1 MAADAEPFGKET
13 PRIALLGQKDALNF
27 ALYQLVQ
34 ARRSQPIEVLVLT
47 PNDQPAVPC
56 CADAAAICASLGYE
70 HRVASK
76 NYMVLEA
83 IQKFRPHLL
92 AAPSDCS
99 GSGQAEARKILS
111 LGTVGACR
119 GYGKSLRPLSARSA
133 SCHGASTTDLRSVRC
148 AVRMDL
154 ELLRSR
160 SGGDRVAF
168 DLLKRWISNA
178 FLREVRDTAPAGC
191 PWQSLTRALEESR
204 RRRWR
209 EARSEG
215 TDLELDPITEADLRK
230 SLVHAYKELL
240 PELFQPFPQI
250 FLWPMPES
258 VLRVVAEAKL
268 KDELSIFQLGHFPDT
283 GEVLE
288 HWKWYLFCLT
298 FESREFTSNGVHWDK
313 HPDLA
318 YPCIVRVPLDFVDLQ
333 ILARIFKV
341 QITVSRMGREALRL
355 LPSEEDGCE
364 EIVHLVMH
372 GGLWAP
378 VLGSRPP
385 LREVDF
391 VGAVVQLGHDLH
403 CFEAFA
409 EKTACILDFDEVQ
422 DFCRACVG
430 RHIIPVQRE
439 RICKIVACDGTQH
452 HPRYRIPQVELIR
465 RESRR
470 QRASLDGPGPGDA
483 PSFHGIP
490 DGSLEFQVLLDLV
503 TQLVC
508 ERLCA
513 TRWKIEGEPPAKLD
527 DYARYLD
534 KLAYLAPL
542 PPVEIIEMQLTQ
554 PYLQRMKGSS
564 SEDIAPGR
572 RSVEEVVQMLEPSNG
587 PSTVWIQCPS
597 SFRPLASQRNNLLS
611 CEAGDWI
618 GLTGLGR
625 EYPDGS
631 RLLLAKPAG
640 LKGVPRW
647 ILSDVISRFAVR
659 EEFAPSPSW
668 PYPQEFLT
676 LKNGDLVQV
685 TDRPNGQWQGWARG
699 KLWKS
704 HGDQEP
710 VLQEGLFP
718 LHCGQPELWVKS
730 WLKERS
736 EASSPLKVHEDE
748 SGSAPYPPRPY
759 SYGHVRR

>member
-1 MAADAEPFGKET
+1 
-13 PRIALLGQKDALNF
+13 
-27 ALYQLVQ
+27 
-34 ARRSQPIEVLVLT
+34 
-47 PNDQPAVPC
+47 
-56 CADAAAICASLGYE
+56 
-70 HRVASK
+70 
-76 NYMVLEA
+76 
-83 IQKFRPHLL
+83 
-92 AAPSDCS
+92 
-99 GSGQAEARKILS
+99 
-111 LGTVGACR
+111 
-119 GYGKSLRPLSARSA
+119 
-133 SCHGASTTDLRSVRC
+133 
-148 AVRMDL
+148 MDL

-230 SLVHAYKELL
+230 SLVHAYKE
-240 PELFQPFPQI
+240 
-250 FLWPMPES
+250 MPES

-452 HPRYRIPQVELIR
+452 HPRYRIPQVELMR

-534 KLAYLAPL
+534 KLAHLAPL